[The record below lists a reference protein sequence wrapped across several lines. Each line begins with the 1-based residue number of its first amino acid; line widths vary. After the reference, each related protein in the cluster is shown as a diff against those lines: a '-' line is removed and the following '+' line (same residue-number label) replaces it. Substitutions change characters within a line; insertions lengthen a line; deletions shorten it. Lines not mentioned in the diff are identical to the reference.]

1 MTDKIPRK
9 ASCYTFCNDIDDL
22 PAMGGKKVTLRA
34 IKKKSGPTHPNSR
47 RALQLARID
56 HRTEKLRAAKS
67 DRKKIAQ
74 GKVNNHLTMIL
85 LLPPDVAYIP
95 DKGYL
100 HSFLQSSYLDRHSD
114 ELKELQAQRRA
125 DRPPSKRLVE
135 VQNLV
140 ERERLEYE
148 TGLEIPDLMNE
159 TNVRLMRQWNGDAQ
173 ALGLFR
179 FVRVCGRDQ

>member
-1 MTDKIPRK
+1 
-9 ASCYTFCNDIDDL
+9 
-22 PAMGGKKVTLRA
+22 MGGKKVTLRA

-74 GKVNNHLTMIL
+74 GKVNIHLTMVL
-85 LLPPDVAYIP
+85 LLPPDLAYIP

-100 HSFLQSSYLDRHSD
+100 HSFLQSSYLDRHTD
-114 ELKELQAQRRA
+114 ELNELLAERRP

-135 VQNLV
+135 LQNLIKK
-140 ERERLEYE
+140 EKMEYE
-148 TGLEIPDLMNE
+148 TGLEMPDLMNE
-159 TNVRLMRQWNGDAQ
+159 VNVRLMRQWNGDIQ
-173 ALGLFR
+173 ALDLFR
-179 FVRVCGRDQ
+179 FVRVSGRDQ